1 MEAFLVECEP
11 EEVDRNH
18 PMTNSFFAIHKM
30 NYKKTDGSMPHSFLD
45 INECPDYMS
54 GLYVRIICP

>member
-1 MEAFLVECEP
+1 MEAFLDECEP

-30 NYKKTDGSMPHSFLD
+30 TDDSMPHSFLD
-45 INECPDYMS
+45 IEKCPDYMS
-54 GLYVRIICP
+54 GLYVRK